1 MSKLIFDLVL
11 KEYNIRADSIELVKA
26 KATAKDRM
34 VYKINTD
41 SQSYCLKKVYYDEET
56 LLFIYSSIIWLNLH
70 NISCPTLLPTTSG
83 GRYFK
88 YNNMLF
94 ILTPWIDGVKCDY
107 DILNYLILICSLKLY
122 VIKITLIKI

>member
-1 MSKLIFDLVL
+1 MSNLTLTNKLIFDLVL

-56 LLFIYSSIIWLNLH
+56 LKIIEIITNIDVTKIPKILVIYF
-70 NISCPTLLPTTSG
+70 LL
-83 GRYFK
+83 
-88 YNNMLF
+88 
-94 ILTPWIDGVKCDY
+94 
-107 DILNYLILICSLKLY
+107 
-122 VIKITLIKI
+122 